1 MKLYVY
7 KIKEDVKTESW
18 DDIDY
23 NNDLELVHEIEGE
36 TNEECEEKMYEL
48 GFDPD
53 CMTSTYTRI

>member
-1 MKLYVY
+1 MTLYVY

-23 NNDLELVHEIEGE
+23 NNDLELVYEIEGE
-36 TNEECEEKMYEL
+36 TNDECEEKMYEL

-53 CMTSTYTRI
+53 SMTSTYTRI